1 MSANYKFEVL
11 QGNTVSSEALEQ
23 LQISVE
29 GTAVLI
35 DCLIHSIDSIGGI
48 PTNIDSVRRIIS
60 DQLDTVSE
68 DLHKIVRASEGK
80 TITIE

>member
-1 MSANYKFEVL
+1 MSTDYRYEVL

-29 GTAVLI
+29 GIAILI
-35 DCLIHSIDSIGGI
+35 DCLITSIDSIGGI